1 MKTINYDMKYAYAEV
16 YEILNNLGEEYKN
29 KIPDK
34 VYKLIK
40 TERRLDY
47 KPQIDFTQPLNAQ
60 HLRQETK
67 NLIAYLYHYYWCN
80 DARKKQDLIA
90 KIENNIEKKKQRE
103 KEERRREIAM
113 KAKLKSSVGTS
124 IDQALKNNI

>member
-47 KPQIDFTQPLNAQ
+47 KPQIDFTQSLETQ
-60 HLRQETK
+60 LLKQETK
-67 NLIAYLYHYYWCN
+67 NLIAYLYYYYWCN
-80 DARKKQDLIA
+80 DARKKQDLIV
-90 KIENNIEKKKQRE
+90 KIEDNIEKAKQVERE
-103 KEERRREIAM
+103 DRRREIAM
-113 KAKLKSSVGTS
+113 RAKLNGSVGTS
-124 IDQALKNNI
+124 IDQALKKNI